1 MKTFVPELSGKTG
14 EEGLIE
20 DLTQYALDPLSFV
33 YAAYPWGEG
42 QLRGFDGPDGWA
54 IEVLQEI
61 GLQVRNNA
69 FDGVNPVEPIRIKIV
84 SGHGIGKSAFGPGWI
99 CNWIM
104 STRPHCKGTL
114 TSNSLVQAKTKAWAE
129 LRKWFG
135 LSFTSHWFNVKSE
148 IVSHNDYPQ
157 WALSLQ
163 TSSFENYNSFAG
175 QHAANSTSF
184 YLLDEA
190 ANIHQKIWEVLMG
203 GLTDGEPMVFALG
216 NPEIN
221 SGYFYNIERGPERKY
236 WYVKRVDSRTV
247 KITNK
252 KEIDKWIDAYG
263 IDSDFV
269 RVRVLGKAPRADDLQ
284 CIPEEI
290 VEKAAARSLKPDEYY
305 HAPIILG
312 ADPAWQGSDPH
323 VLGKR
328 QGLMF
333 TLLGAWQHL
342 PYETVGFTNVI
353 AKAIR
358 EHHSDA
364 EFIDQHGIGGS
375 VFDQLTRLGYEP
387 ILCNSQ
393 STETIR
399 KDCANARTSMWLDGR
414 DWLINGGCIP
424 DDEDLKNDLMAPHL
438 FLATSGKH
446 AGKYVLESKK
456 DMKKR
461 GIASP
466 GRAEVLMYTFFQP
479 VVRRRHT
486 IQDIV
491 WDPDKMHGYLRSER
505 EKAAEYNF
513 LDYR

>member
-1 MKTFVPELSGKTG
+1 MKPFIPKLSEKTG
-14 EEGLIE
+14 EAGLIE

-54 IEVLQEI
+54 VEVLTEI
-61 GLQVRNNA
+61 GRKVRENA
-69 FDGVNPVEPIRIKIV
+69 FDGVHPVAPIRIKIV
-84 SGHGIGKSAFGPGWI
+84 SGHGIGKSAFGPGWL
-99 CNWIM
+99 CNWIC
-104 STRPHCKGTL
+104 STRPHCRGTL

-129 LRKWFG
+129 MRKWFD
-135 LSFTSHWFNVKSE
+135 LSFTSHWFDVRAE
-148 IVSHNDYPQ
+148 TVSHKDFPE
-157 WALSLQ
+157 WGLSLQ

-175 QHAANSTSF
+175 QHAAGSTSF
-184 YLLDEA
+184 YILDEA
-190 ANIHQKIWEVLMG
+190 ATIHQKIWEVMMG
-203 GLTDGEPMVFALG
+203 GATDGEPIIIALG

-236 WYVKRVDSRTV
+236 WYTKRVDSRDV

-252 KEIDKWIDAYG
+252 KEIARWIDAYG

-269 RVRVLGKAPRADDLQ
+269 RVRVLGKAPRADNLQ
-284 CIPEEI
+284 CITEEL
-290 VEKAAARSLKPDEYY
+290 VDRAASRILSPDEYY
-305 HAPIILG
+305 HAPIVLG
-312 ADPAWQGSDPH
+312 CDPAWQGSDPH

-333 TLLGAWQHL
+333 VVLGAWQHL
-342 PYETVGFTNVI
+342 PYETVGFTNVV
-353 AKAIR
+353 ARAIQD
-358 EHHSDA
+358 HHSDA

-375 VFDQLTRLGYEP
+375 VYDQLRRLGYEP

-393 STETIR
+393 STQSIR
-399 KDCANARTSMWLDGR
+399 RDCANARTSMWLDMR

-438 FLATSGKH
+438 ILCPSGPQ
-446 AGKYVLESKK
+446 AGKYMLESKK
-456 DMKKR
+456 EMKKR
-461 GIASP
+461 GLASP
-466 GRAEVLMYTFFQP
+466 GRAEVLAYTFYQP

-486 IQDIV
+486 LNDVV
-491 WDPDKMHGYLRSER
+491 WDGDMMHGILREEP
-505 EKAAEYNF
+505 EKAEEYNF